1 MILSKVYEDAE
12 RRLERNEITLGEF
25 EQLVDIEVIEPKC
38 GEWIETSEG
47 TMCSSCHKFPYDD
60 GEYHI
65 ANWYSDFCPHCGAL
79 MKRNK

>member
-1 MILSKVYEDAE
+1 MS
-12 RRLERNEITLGEF
+12 
-25 EQLVDIEVIEPKC
+25 EVIVRLTSDHIKVKGAEYVRDYPH

-47 TMCSSCHKFPYDD
+47 TMCNNCHKFPYDD

-79 MKRNK
+79 MKRNKR